1 MIVRFDI
8 RLPAG
13 RQIHLPAE
21 VVVLR
26 CRKNLDCTFEYD
38 CRDLVGDMTPIPRQF
53 TKQVS
58 MRIARSFNRV
68 ENPSVFALLGSPP
81 MLACPSF
88 SQFRCNVSGEL
99 GESYVKEHS

>member
-13 RQIHLPAE
+13 RHFHLRAE

-26 CRKNLDCTFEYD
+26 WRKNLDRTFEYG

-58 MRIARSFNRV
+58 MRIARWFNRV
-68 ENPSVFALLGSPP
+68 ENLSVFALLGS
-81 MLACPSF
+81 
-88 SQFRCNVSGEL
+88 
-99 GESYVKEHS
+99 